1 MLAAASHA
9 VMLAIFVLGALLGLL
24 AWQNRDLRARLRAT
38 GRPPARVLGEALR
51 LWSPLALAIALAT
64 LAAHALSDAALALV
78 HRATPLDAWCKV
90 LNADGQPSI
99 PCSGRA
105 GEEPRSA
112 LRHVPQREAVERLVL
127 ERYAVALDRLGGTNA
142 QSTDLR
148 SLSPA
153 VVLGLPLGPQDDPE
167 LQRLRAELQRLLD
180 TPAAPARSPLDLLR
194 ARGDA
199 EIRARRLRELS
210 ALVRGRREALAQ
222 AAYGG
227 LPQERQGR
235 LWLQHRLAHSVAAAQ
250 WPVESLRPIVA
261 AHAEEGRDAPALDVV
276 LRTKLAADAAASLEV
291 MAREDANRLSRAALG
306 VAMPTP
312 AWCRFE
318 GASSP
323 VFACPRLQAGESLRL
338 ARLDAYRALRL
349 SLARWRDETRRE
361 GLRLLGESGLATR
374 RGLASAR
381 ERVASLPRRLQALAF
396 PARASCSAWRPA
408 TCAERVV
415 GAGMARALAPG
426 GAWGADAVGALDEA
440 LEWRIGVV
448 AEQLWQDIDVVQAQA
463 RSLGEDW
470 LQLHARVRVA
480 AWLLLA
486 FLAAKSFLYVLAL
499 SAFRHGGP
507 QVLGLG
513 GDAGP
518 QGEVRVGRRLTLDPA
533 FEDAL
538 VTHRQLSNSDNHLRL
553 APWPGSAPIARLLHG
568 RYLWFTRGRL
578 LAREDAQGQGRIA
591 SADAGRAIVEWRLQP
606 GEQVVF
612 GWRDFFGAS
621 ENLRF
626 RTRLS
631 FRLSTLLLG
640 RVLFRIAEAP
650 AHEAGVLLLRAD
662 VEQVE
667 DAGLHAVPPERLLAW
682 NRQVRFRAHG
692 AETAWGVL
700 VHGLTLVREPSAGGR
715 VVAISEDAG
724 PRFGSLRFLR
734 RILGAIF

>member
-1 MLAAASHA
+1 
-9 VMLAIFVLGALLGLL
+9 
-24 AWQNRDLRARLRAT
+24 
-38 GRPPARVLGEALR
+38 
-51 LWSPLALAIALAT
+51 
-64 LAAHALSDAALALV
+64 
-78 HRATPLDAWCKV
+78 
-90 LNADGQPSI
+90 
-99 PCSGRA
+99 
-105 GEEPRSA
+105 
-112 LRHVPQREAVERLVL
+112 
-127 ERYAVALDRLGGTNA
+127 
-142 QSTDLR
+142 
-148 SLSPA
+148 
-153 VVLGLPLGPQDDPE
+153 
-167 LQRLRAELQRLLD
+167 
-180 TPAAPARSPLDLLR
+180 
-194 ARGDA
+194 
-199 EIRARRLRELS
+199 
-210 ALVRGRREALAQ
+210 
-222 AAYGG
+222 
-227 LPQERQGR
+227 
-235 LWLQHRLAHSVAAAQ
+235 
-250 WPVESLRPIVA
+250 
-261 AHAEEGRDAPALDVV
+261 
-276 LRTKLAADAAASLEV
+276 
-291 MAREDANRLSRAALG
+291 
-306 VAMPTP
+306 
-312 AWCRFE
+312 
-318 GASSP
+318 
-323 VFACPRLQAGESLRL
+323 
-338 ARLDAYRALRL
+338 
-349 SLARWRDETRRE
+349 
-361 GLRLLGESGLATR
+361 
-374 RGLASAR
+374 
-381 ERVASLPRRLQALAF
+381 VASLPRQLQASAFLAG
-396 PARASCSAWRPA
+396 RSCSAWRPA
-408 TCAERVV
+408 ACAERFV
-415 GAGMARALAPG
+415 GAGVERALAPG
-426 GAWGADAVGALDEA
+426 RAWGEDAVGALDEA

-448 AEQLWQDIDVVQAQA
+448 AAQLWQDIDLVQAQA

-533 FEDAL
+533 FEGAL

-578 LAREDAQGQGRIA
+578 LAGDSAEGQGRIA

-650 AHEAGVLLLRAD
+650 ADAAGVLLLRAD

-700 VHGLTLVREPSAGGR
+700 VHGLTLVREPAAGGR
-715 VVAISEDAG
+715 VVASSEDAG